1 MTRTGRRALRPLVR
15 IVTAVRSRLTA
26 DGRDGGYVSFWVVAI
41 TIGVLAMAGLVID
54 GGNALT
60 AREQAAD
67 SAQQAARAG
76 ADALSPAS
84 LRSSTNPGATEATAR
99 QAADQ
104 VLADSGLTGTVTVTD
119 QQVTVTVVVHKATT
133 ILSAVGL
140 NSISGTASATAAPL
154 RGTNTGGTG

>member
-1 MTRTGRRALRPLVR
+1 MTRPVPGTPRRLTRAATAIGRRLA
-15 IVTAVRSRLTA
+15 AG
-26 DGRDGGYVSFWVVAI
+26 GRDGGYVSFWVVTI

-84 LRSSTNPGATEATAR
+84 LRTSASPGASEATAR

-104 VLADSGLTGTVTVTD
+104 VLADSGLTGAIIVTD
-119 QQVTVTVVVHKATT
+119 QQVTVTVVVHKATA

-140 NSISGTASATAAPL
+140 SSISGTASATAAPL
-154 RGTNTGGTG
+154 RGTNTGAAG

>member
-1 MTRTGRRALRPLVR
+1 MTRPSLRAA
-15 IVTAVRSRLTA
+15 VTAVRARLVA
-26 DGRDGGYVSFWVVAI
+26 AGRDGGFVSLYVVAI
-41 TIGVLAMAGLVID
+41 TLGVLAMTGLVID

-84 LRSSTNPGATEATAR
+84 LRTASDPRANGATAT
-99 QAADQ
+99 QAANA
-104 VLADSGLTGTVTVTD
+104 VLADSGLVGTVTVTG
-119 QQVTVTVVVHKATT
+119 QNVTVTVVVHKATT

-140 NSISGTASATAAPL
+140 NTISGTASATATAV
-154 RGTNTGGTG
+154 RGTDTGGSR